1 MVSFW
6 ESVSAL
12 LRGIGASTNSLFFKG
27 FKMCRGKNHKCACR
41 SSCCDKAS
49 LVVAYDERGTSS
61 DDSDSDISI
70 TPETIKVK

>member
-1 MVSFW
+1 MVTFW
-6 ESVSAL
+6 ESVK
-12 LRGIGASTNSLFFKG
+12 IFFKG
-27 FKMCRGKNHKCACR
+27 FKLCRGKNHKCACR